1 METFQNVGLFDG
13 LEIYHKQLFGFFQL
27 SLFCDFTDIGDDI
40 GSKYSSLTDIIL
52 RSFQPESL
60 LFKSLKKGVT
70 NILTLHRKRNEKPR
84 LYLYNLS
91 HSHCCIVPLDNLEIK
106 LTHK

>member
-1 METFQNVGLFDG
+1 MSVCSMGLRF
-13 LEIYHKQLFGFFQL
+13 ITSNCFVFSFFFL

-40 GSKYSSLTDIIL
+40 GSKYSSFTDIIL
-52 RSFQPESL
+52 RAFQTESL
-60 LFKSLKKGVT
+60 LFKLLKKGVT
-70 NILTLHRKRNEKPR
+70 NILTLHRKRNEKQR

-91 HSHCCIVPLDNLEIK
+91 HSHRCIVPLDTLEIK